1 MDLWEIIGSNFISV
15 IFGIILTNIWN
26 KSKNLIQEKSIKKNI
41 NKVINRNSEDIYTIA
56 STVPFYQN
64 NSCIDIKINN
74 KNKFYLSLP
83 DNMKMNHNINVNE
96 FKSTDCINID
106 IDYESLGITKTEFLT
121 ILEEQRQIIA
131 NSFAS
136 RTGGMYFNG
145 EKYGVLYS
153 DGFGRTADKIEDPK
167 LFIELFK
174 TDYYTQRIIEKT
186 LHKINIRNKIDLNFL
201 NQSMRGLRPSLGV
214 SIILYI
220 PDSNEI
226 ILTKRSK
233 HASYNEKD
241 KEWIYVSVT
250 ESFTTT
256 DYDEF
261 QKTPDLILCIQR
273 GLKEELGIDKNT
285 IQDIKIYNMF
295 FEKNF
300 FQDGILAVAYLNKYI
315 TYQDVVNLA
324 AKDKELEISSF
335 LPIKNSKNELHKFIT
350 ANSKNLRPQTKYA
363 LENYIE
369 RMSYL
374 YRE

>member
-26 KSKNLIQEKSIKKNI
+26 KSKNLIQEKSIRKNI
-41 NKVINRNSEDIYTIA
+41 TKVINRNSEDIYTIA

-174 TDYYTQRIIEKT
+174 TDYYTQRVIEKT

-220 PDSNEI
+220 PNSNEI

-261 QKTPDLILCIQR
+261 QKAPDLILCIQR

>member
-26 KSKNLIQEKSIKKNI
+26 KSKNLIQEKSIRKNI
-41 NKVINRNSEDIYTIA
+41 TKVINRNSEDIYTIA

-96 FKSTDCINID
+96 FKSTDCISID

-220 PDSNEI
+220 PNSNEI

-261 QKTPDLILCIQR
+261 QKAPDLILCIQR

>member
-41 NKVINRNSEDIYTIA
+41 NKVIYRNSEDIYTIA

-64 NSCIDIKINN
+64 SSCIDIKINN

-233 HASYNEKD
+233 HASYNEKN

-369 RMSYL
+369 RISYL

>member
-1 MDLWEIIGSNFISV
+1 
-15 IFGIILTNIWN
+15 
-26 KSKNLIQEKSIKKNI
+26 
-41 NKVINRNSEDIYTIA
+41 
-56 STVPFYQN
+56 
-64 NSCIDIKINN
+64 
-74 KNKFYLSLP
+74 
-83 DNMKMNHNINVNE
+83 
-96 FKSTDCINID
+96 
-106 IDYESLGITKTEFLT
+106 
-121 ILEEQRQIIA
+121 
-131 NSFAS
+131 
-136 RTGGMYFNG
+136 
-145 EKYGVLYS
+145 
-153 DGFGRTADKIEDPK
+153 
-167 LFIELFK
+167 
-174 TDYYTQRIIEKT
+174 
-186 LHKINIRNKIDLNFL
+186 
-201 NQSMRGLRPSLGV
+201 MRGLRPSLGV

-220 PDSNEI
+220 PNSNEI

-335 LPIKNSKNELHKFIT
+335 LPIKNSKNELYKFIT

>member
-41 NKVINRNSEDIYTIA
+41 TKVINRNSEDIYTIA

-174 TDYYTQRIIEKT
+174 TDYYTQRIIEQT

-220 PDSNEI
+220 PNSNEI

-261 QKTPDLILCIQR
+261 QKAPDLILCIQR

-315 TYQDVVNLA
+315 TYQDVANLA

>member
-1 MDLWEIIGSNFISV
+1 MDLWEIIASNFVSF
-15 IFGIILTNIWN
+15 IFGTTLTNIWN
-26 KSKNLIQEKSIKKNI
+26 KSKNMIREKSIKKNI
-41 NKVINRNSEDIYTIA
+41 IKVITRNSEDICTIA

-83 DNMKMNHNINVNE
+83 DNMKTNQNINVNE
-96 FKSTDCINID
+96 FKSIDCINID
-106 IDYESLGITKTEFLT
+106 IEYESLGITKTKFWT
-121 ILEEQRQIIA
+121 ILEEQRQIVA

>member
-220 PDSNEI
+220 PNSNEI

-335 LPIKNSKNELHKFIT
+335 LPIKNSKNELYKFIT

>member
-174 TDYYTQRIIEKT
+174 TDYYTQRIVEET

-220 PDSNEI
+220 PNSNEI

>member
-41 NKVINRNSEDIYTIA
+41 TKVINRNSEDIYTIA

-83 DNMKMNHNINVNE
+83 DNIKMNHNINVNE

-153 DGFGRTADKIEDPK
+153 DGFGRTADKMEDPK

-220 PDSNEI
+220 PNSNEI

-261 QKTPDLILCIQR
+261 QKAPDLILCIQR

-315 TYQDVVNLA
+315 TYQDVANLA

>member
-26 KSKNLIQEKSIKKNI
+26 KSKNLIQEKSIRKNI
-41 NKVINRNSEDIYTIA
+41 TKVINRNSEDIYTIA

-96 FKSTDCINID
+96 FKSTDYINID

-220 PDSNEI
+220 PNSNEI

-261 QKTPDLILCIQR
+261 QKAPDLILCIQR

>member
-26 KSKNLIQEKSIKKNI
+26 KSKNLIQEKSIRKNI
-41 NKVINRNSEDIYTIA
+41 TKVINRNSEDIYTIA

-174 TDYYTQRIIEKT
+174 TDYYTHRIIEKT

-220 PDSNEI
+220 PNSNEI

-261 QKTPDLILCIQR
+261 QKAPDLILCIQR

>member
-41 NKVINRNSEDIYTIA
+41 TKVINKNSEDIYTIA

-220 PDSNEI
+220 PNSNEI

-261 QKTPDLILCIQR
+261 QKAPDLILCIQR

-315 TYQDVVNLA
+315 TYQDAVNLA

>member
-41 NKVINRNSEDIYTIA
+41 TKVINKNSEDIYTIA

-220 PDSNEI
+220 PNSNEI

-261 QKTPDLILCIQR
+261 QKAPDLILCIQR

>member
-1 MDLWEIIGSNFISV
+1 
-15 IFGIILTNIWN
+15 
-26 KSKNLIQEKSIKKNI
+26 
-41 NKVINRNSEDIYTIA
+41 
-56 STVPFYQN
+56 
-64 NSCIDIKINN
+64 
-74 KNKFYLSLP
+74 
-83 DNMKMNHNINVNE
+83 MKMNHNINVNE

>member
-41 NKVINRNSEDIYTIA
+41 TKVINKNSEDIYTIA
-56 STVPFYQN
+56 SIVPFYQN

-220 PDSNEI
+220 PNSNEI

-261 QKTPDLILCIQR
+261 QKAPDLILCIQR

>member
-41 NKVINRNSEDIYTIA
+41 TKVINRNSEDIYTIA

-153 DGFGRTADKIEDPK
+153 DGF
-167 LFIELFK
+167 
-174 TDYYTQRIIEKT
+174 
-186 LHKINIRNKIDLNFL
+186 
-201 NQSMRGLRPSLGV
+201 
-214 SIILYI
+214 
-220 PDSNEI
+220 
-226 ILTKRSK
+226 
-233 HASYNEKD
+233 
-241 KEWIYVSVT
+241 
-250 ESFTTT
+250 
-256 DYDEF
+256 
-261 QKTPDLILCIQR
+261 
-273 GLKEELGIDKNT
+273 
-285 IQDIKIYNMF
+285 
-295 FEKNF
+295 
-300 FQDGILAVAYLNKYI
+300 
-315 TYQDVVNLA
+315 
-324 AKDKELEISSF
+324 
-335 LPIKNSKNELHKFIT
+335 
-350 ANSKNLRPQTKYA
+350 
-363 LENYIE
+363 
-369 RMSYL
+369 
-374 YRE
+374 

>member
-26 KSKNLIQEKSIKKNI
+26 KSKNLIQEKSIRKNI
-41 NKVINRNSEDIYTIA
+41 TKVINRNSEDIYTIA

-220 PDSNEI
+220 PNSNEI

-261 QKTPDLILCIQR
+261 QKAPDLILCIQR

>member
-26 KSKNLIQEKSIKKNI
+26 KSKNLIQEKSIRKNI
-41 NKVINRNSEDIYTIA
+41 TKVINRNSEDIYTIA

-83 DNMKMNHNINVNE
+83 DNMKMNYNINVNE
-96 FKSTDCINID
+96 FMSTDCISID

-220 PDSNEI
+220 PNSNEI

-261 QKTPDLILCIQR
+261 QKAPDLILCIQR